1 MPPVSWL
8 WFWFILARIE
18 LPFCFKLQ
26 ALDFFSLPLFFH
38 SVYINLYY
46 FLVIRFSN
54 FREILSYKKYHSKNS
69 WTNLGIFCRYIL
81 CYGHG
86 RTSTQP
92 TGRIGSQKFS
102 EKLNSKKSKNE
113 IKRPGECA
121 FSRGNW
127 CDYEQDPD
135 DDLDWSIS
143 SDGYALIL
151 LNQHQ
156 KLQYGRLLSPFIR
169 SKVSYKSFLVNFL
182 LIFDGFYCYPWLDL
196 IVNRFITIYKPR
208 VNLKIV

>member
-1 MPPVSWL
+1 MMNEVN
-8 WFWFILARIE
+8 
-18 LPFCFKLQ
+18 
-26 ALDFFSLPLFFH
+26 
-38 SVYINLYY
+38 Y
-46 FLVIRFSN
+46 
-54 FREILSYKKYHSKNS
+54 
-69 WTNLGIFCRYIL
+69 GIFTNSPYTVYGIHNLSFFDRNSQI
-81 CYGHG
+81 CYFGPNG
-86 RTSTQP
+86 TLESALLPADFQNSTQNNQ
-92 TGRIGSQKFS
+92 I
-102 EKLNSKKSKNE
+102 SKNE

-182 LIFDGFYCYPWLDL
+182 LIFDWLYCYPWLDL
-196 IVNRFITIYKPR
+196 IANRFITIYKPR

>member
-1 MPPVSWL
+1 MNEPG
-8 WFWFILARIE
+8 
-18 LPFCFKLQ
+18 
-26 ALDFFSLPLFFH
+26 
-38 SVYINLYY
+38 Y
-46 FLVIRFSN
+46 
-54 FREILSYKKYHSKNS
+54 
-69 WTNLGIFCRYIL
+69 FCRYIL
-81 CYGHG
+81 RWKLLTFVQPFLTVTCCILDFAMTL
-86 RTSTQP
+86 TSTLLSKIS
-92 TGRIGSQKFS
+92 G
-102 EKLNSKKSKNE
+102 KLNSKKSKNE

-182 LIFDGFYCYPWLDL
+182 LIFDWFYCYPWLDL
-196 IVNRFITIYKPR
+196 IVYRFITIYKPR

>member
-1 MPPVSWL
+1 MTRKRKIS
-8 WFWFILARIE
+8 R
-18 LPFCFKLQ
+18 
-26 ALDFFSLPLFFH
+26 
-38 SVYINLYY
+38 
-46 FLVIRFSN
+46 
-54 FREILSYKKYHSKNS
+54 NS
-69 WTNLGIFCRYIL
+69 AYIL
-81 CYGHG
+81 TCKNLLFLPEWYL
-86 RTSTQP
+86 
-92 TGRIGSQKFS
+92 RIGPTTCWYS
-102 EKLNSKKSKNE
+102 NSIQNNQSSKNE

-169 SKVSYKSFLVNFL
+169 SKVSYKSFLINFL
-182 LIFDGFYCYPWLDL
+182 LIFDFIATLDW
-196 IVNRFITIYKPR
+196 T
-208 VNLKIV
+208 

>member
-1 MPPVSWL
+1 MNEPG
-8 WFWFILARIE
+8 
-18 LPFCFKLQ
+18 
-26 ALDFFSLPLFFH
+26 
-38 SVYINLYY
+38 Y
-46 FLVIRFSN
+46 
-54 FREILSYKKYHSKNS
+54 
-69 WTNLGIFCRYIL
+69 FCRYIL
-81 CYGHG
+81 LRKVLAFAQAFLTVTCCIIDLAMTL
-86 RTSTQP
+86 TSIQP
-92 TGRIGSQKFS
+92 AGKIGSQKFP
-102 EKLNSKKSKNE
+102 ENSTRKNQSSKNE

-169 SKVSYKSFLVNFL
+169 SKVSYKSFLINFL
-182 LIFDGFYCYPWLDL
+182 LIFD
-196 IVNRFITIYKPR
+196 
-208 VNLKIV
+208 

>member
-1 MPPVSWL
+1 MKFYHIKNTTVKIHERTWVYFVDIFYVMAMAEPQPNLPVES
-8 WFWFILARIE
+8 
-18 LPFCFKLQ
+18 
-26 ALDFFSLPLFFH
+26 AL
-38 SVYINLYY
+38 
-46 FLVIRFSN
+46 
-54 FREILSYKKYHSKNS
+54 KNS
-69 WTNLGIFCRYIL
+69 PKN
-81 CYGHG
+81 
-86 RTSTQP
+86 STRKNQ
-92 TGRIGSQKFS
+92 S
-102 EKLNSKKSKNE
+102 SKNE

-182 LIFDGFYCYPWLDL
+182 LIFDGFYCYP
-196 IVNRFITIYKPR
+196 
-208 VNLKIV
+208 